1 MQSLYTGCHPIHGQ
15 LFNTLNFWT
24 EFVHGLSR
32 TFQVSAECE
41 IALEQKVKRRMVH
54 LSVQGDSKV
63 VLNYHHGYG

>member
-1 MQSLYTGCHPIHGQ
+1 M
-15 LFNTLNFWT
+15 
-24 EFVHGLSR
+24 HGLSR

-54 LSVQGDSKV
+54 LSVQDDSKV